1 MLDLLLNGFVTALQ
15 WHNLE
20 VIVLSTLLGL
30 WIGVIPGFGP
40 VMAMAILFPFTFF
53 MQPLPGLLMLA
64 SIHVAGTYSGSI
76 SAITINVPGDPASA
90 ATTFDGYALARRG
103 KARVAMGLS
112 ITASFIGAIA
122 GSLVLIG
129 ASEPLAAVA
138 LKFGPAENFA
148 LAILGLC
155 VVAAA
160 SAGSTSKALLMGCLG
175 LAVGFIGTDQV
186 LGYPRFTFGIVE
198 LESEVDFV
206 PVLIGLFAI
215 SELMHLMIHGGMIAE
230 SGSLSGRLF
239 DGVRETFRHPA
250 ALLRGVAIGV
260 FSGLIPGVGAVT
272 ANLLAYTAEKRLAR
286 DPSRFGRGAPE
297 GVVAPEASNNAC
309 VHAALIPTL
318 TLGIPGSGGTA
329 LVLVAVTIHG
339 LRPGP
344 MLFSGESDLVYGFFA
359 GLLIGAALFTL
370 FGILFA
376 RWLAVITLAPT
387 PLLVPCLLVV
397 SLIGA
402 YAYKQSFL
410 DVIYALIFGIVGF
423 MARRYRFPVVGLVMG
438 LVLGTMAETSFHQAL
453 EISDGSYWIFLTQ
466 PISASIFAVAAL
478 LLAGSGIWDLLR
490 RPARSAP
497 PIENTSALQ
506 GRKK

>member
-1 MLDLLLNGFVTALQ
+1 MTILHLLLNGFVTALQ
-15 WHNLE
+15 WHNIE
-20 VIVLSTLLGL
+20 VIVLATLLGL
-30 WIGVIPGFGP
+30 WIGVIPGLGP
-40 VMAMAILFPFTFF
+40 VMAMAILFPFTFS

-64 SIHVAGTYSGSI
+64 SIHVAGTYSGSV

-90 ATTFDGYALARRG
+90 ATTFDGYALARQG

-112 ITASFIGAIA
+112 VTASFIGAIA
-122 GSLVLIG
+122 GSLALI
-129 ASEPLAAVA
+129 AAAQPLASVA
-138 LKFGPAENFA
+138 LRFGPAEGFA
-148 LAILGLC
+148 LAMLGLC

-160 SAGSTSKALLMGCLG
+160 SAGSTGKALLMGCVG
-175 LAVGFIGTDQV
+175 LAVGFVGTDQV
-186 LGYPRFTFGIVE
+186 IGYPRFTFGIVE
-198 LESEVDFV
+198 LESKIDFV

-215 SELMHLMIHGGMIAE
+215 SELMHLMLHGGMISE
-230 SGSLSGRLF
+230 SGELSGRLL
-239 DGVRETFRHPA
+239 DGVRETFRYPV
-250 ALLRGVAIGV
+250 ALLRGIFIGI

-272 ANLLAYTAEKRLAR
+272 ANLLAYTVEKRLAR
-286 DPSRFGRGAPE
+286 DPSRFGQGAPE
-297 GVVAPEASNNAC
+297 GVIAPEASNNAC

-359 GLLIGAALFTL
+359 GLLIGAVLFTL

-410 DVIYALIFGIVGF
+410 DVIYALVFGIVGF
-423 MARRYRFPVVGLVMG
+423 MARRYRFPIVGLVMG
-438 LVLGTMAETSFHQAL
+438 LVLGNMAEMSFQQAL
-453 EISDGSYWIFLTQ
+453 QISDGSYWIFVTE
-466 PISASIFAVAAL
+466 PISAAIFIVCVL
-478 LLAGSGIWDLLR
+478 LLIGSGVWDLLR
-490 RPARSAP
+490 RRTAAAP
-497 PIENTSALQ
+497 RPVSSQTST
-506 GRKK
+506 G